1 MTIALEGRI
10 GDLFPK
16 FLADA
21 FVLFTPLQAAGTVAS
36 GPLQALPDHGH
47 HFLVFVQP
55 YSHNNTSLPVS
66 L

>member
-21 FVLFTPLQAAGTVAS
+21 FILLSPFQTAGTVAS
-36 GPLQALPDHGH
+36 GPLQALPNHGY
-47 HFLVFVQP
+47 HFLVFVQS
-55 YSHNNTSLPVS
+55 YSHNNTSLPDS